1 MKKIKDRFFMKFAGS
16 LASLALMLTV
26 FNANSACVFFY
37 HQPELPK
44 EAQSLRKF

>member
-1 MKKIKDRFFMKFAGS
+1 MKKIKNSIVTKCAGS
-16 LASLALMLTV
+16 IASLALMLTV
-26 FNANSACVFFY
+26 FNANSACIFLF